1 MLAGNTVKIHL
12 LYVGKQR
19 QRDTD
24 RLALDYASRIERYCS
39 FQMKPIKNEAAAEAY
54 PRALRVVLDPAG
66 EQMTSAELARFIE
79 RAERDLAFFIGG
91 PDGLSDEFRARADRL
106 LSLSKMTL
114 PHELA
119 RVVLAEQIYRA
130 FTIFRNH
137 PYPR

>member
-1 MLAGNTVKIHL
+1 MKVHL

-19 QRDTD
+19 QRETD

-39 FQMKPIKNEAAAEAY
+39 FEMKPVKSELAAEAY
-54 PRALRVVLDPAG
+54 PRALRVGLDPAG
-66 EQMTSAELARFIE
+66 EQMTSAELARFLE
-79 RAERDLAFFIGG
+79 QAGRDVVFFVGG
-91 PDGLSDEFRARADRL
+91 PDGFSDEFRAKADRL

-130 FTIFRNH
+130 FTILRNH

>member
-1 MLAGNTVKIHL
+1 MKIHL

-19 QRDTD
+19 NRETD
-24 RLALDYASRIERYCS
+24 RLALDYASRIERFCT
-39 FQMKPIKNEAAAEAY
+39 FQLKPIKDESAADAY

-66 EQMTSAELARFIE
+66 GQMTS
-79 RAERDLAFFIGG
+79 RDLAKFLEHAGRDVAFFVGG
-91 PDGLSDEFRARADRL
+91 PDGFSDEFRAKADRL

-114 PHELA
+114 PHELT

-130 FTIFRNH
+130 FTILRNH

>member
-1 MLAGNTVKIHL
+1 MKIHL

-19 QRDTD
+19 RPEADQ
-24 RLALDYASRIERYCS
+24 LALDYASRIERYCT
-39 FQMKPIKNEAAAEAY
+39 FRMKPVKDEAAAEAY
-54 PRALRVVLDPAG
+54 PRALLVALDPGG
-66 EQMTSAELARFIE
+66 EQMTSAQLARFLE
-79 RAERDLAFFIGG
+79 RAGRDVTFFVGG
-91 PDGLSDEFRARADRL
+91 PDGFSDEFRAKADRL

-130 FTIFRNH
+130 FTIQRNH